1 MLEGLQWGA
10 KHMFQTSQID
20 QQAPVTLR
28 QPQRG
33 KLRRWVSFQDL
44 TIMTRQLSSLVG
56 GGLTLMQSIETLVEH
71 TENETLASALRQIR
85 EELRSGGTFAEAL
98 EKHPRLFSPLYV
110 SIVRAGEA
118 SGELS
123 RVLNWLADYMEREQ
137 NRRTQIRSALA
148 YPILLT
154 IVMIAA
160 LTFLLVFLVPRYA
173 ALFAEMGQSLPLPT
187 QILLSVSGFIV
198 RWWWAIA
205 LALVAL
211 VYAYRF
217 ARRTVK
223 GRLLTDMWKLKLP
236 LFGKLH
242 LKASIGRLS
251 RALSVLL
258 MGGVPVLEAL
268 EVARDV
274 IGNEVLARALDEV
287 RQKVREGE
295 RVADHLR
302 RSGVFPPLFT
312 RLVAV
317 GEEAGNLPQSL
328 NTVADTLD
336 LEVDSS
342 LKALVSL
349 LEPALI
355 LMLGL
360 IVGFVIVSLLMAVFQ
375 LNTLVR

>member
-1 MLEGLQWGA
+1 
-10 KHMFQTSQID
+10 MFPVSRAEQQTT
-20 QQAPVTLR
+20 VTVQ
-28 QPQRG
+28 QPQRRR
-33 KLRRWVSFQDL
+33 LRRWVSFQDL
-44 TIMTRQLSSLVG
+44 AIMTRQLASLVG
-56 GGLTLMQSIETLVEH
+56 GGLTLMQSIEALIEH
-71 TENETLASALRQIR
+71 TENETLVTTLQQIR
-85 EELRSGGTFAEAL
+85 EELRGGGTFAEAL
-98 EKHPRLFSPLYV
+98 EKHPRIFSPLYV

-154 IVMIAA
+154 LVMIAA

-187 QILLSVSGFIV
+187 QILLAVSGFIV
-198 RWWWAIA
+198 KWWWAIVGLIA
-205 LALVAL
+205 VLI
-211 VYAYRF
+211 YAYRLV
-217 ARRTVK
+217 RRTPK
-223 GRLLTDMWKLKLP
+223 GRLVTDAWKLRLP

-242 LKASIGRLS
+242 LKAAIGRLS

-274 IGNEVLARALDEV
+274 VGNEVLARALDEV
-287 RQKVREGE
+287 RQRVREGE

-302 RSGVFPPLFT
+302 RVGVFPPLFT

-328 NTVADTLD
+328 TTVADTLD

-360 IVGFVIVSLLMAVFQ
+360 VVGFVIISLLMAVFQ

>member
-1 MLEGLQWGA
+1 
-10 KHMFQTSQID
+10 MFSISQPK
-20 QQAPVTLR
+20 QQAAMAVER
-28 QPQRG
+28 SQRK

-44 TIMTRQLSSLVG
+44 TIMTRQLASLIS
-56 GGLTLMQSIETLVEH
+56 GGLTLMQSIEALIEH
-71 TENETLASALRQIR
+71 TENETIVASLQQIR
-85 EELRSGGTFAEAL
+85 QELRSGGTLAEAL

-118 SGELS
+118 SGELP

-148 YPILLT
+148 YPVLLT
-154 IVMIAA
+154 LVMIAA

-173 ALFAEMGQSLPLPT
+173 ALFAEMGQALPLPT
-187 QILLSVSGFIV
+187 RILLAVSGFIIK
-198 RWWWAIA
+198 WWWVIIASIA
-205 LALVAL
+205 LLVH
-211 VYAYRF
+211 AYRL
-217 ARRTVK
+217 ARKKPK
-223 GRLLTDMWKLKLP
+223 GRLITDTWKLKLP

-242 LKASIGRLS
+242 LKAAIGRLS

-274 IGNEVLARALDEV
+274 AGNEVLARALDEV
-287 RQKVREGE
+287 RQRVREGE

-302 RSGVFPPLFT
+302 RVGVFPPLFT

-317 GEEAGNLPQSL
+317 GEESGNLPQSL
-328 NTVADTLD
+328 ITVAETLD

-342 LKALVSL
+342 LKTLISL

-360 IVGFVIVSLLMAVFQ
+360 IVGFVVISLLMAVFQ

>member
-1 MLEGLQWGA
+1 
-10 KHMFQTSQID
+10 MFPVSRAEQQTT
-20 QQAPVTLR
+20 VTVQ
-28 QPQRG
+28 QPQRRR
-33 KLRRWVSFQDL
+33 LRRWVSFQDL
-44 TIMTRQLSSLVG
+44 TIMTRQLASLVG
-56 GGLTLMQSIETLVEH
+56 GGLTLMQSIEALIEH
-71 TENETLASALRQIR
+71 TENETLVNTLQQIR
-85 EELRSGGTFAEAL
+85 EELRGGGTFAEAL
-98 EKHPRLFSPLYV
+98 EKHPRIFSPLYV

-123 RVLNWLADYMEREQ
+123 TVLNWLADYMEREQ

-154 IVMIAA
+154 LVMIAA

-187 QILLSVSGFIV
+187 QILLAVSGFIV
-198 RWWWAIA
+198 KWWWAIVGLIAA
-205 LALVAL
+205 LI
-211 VYAYRF
+211 YAYRLV
-217 ARRTVK
+217 RRTPK
-223 GRLLTDMWKLKLP
+223 GRLVTDAWKLRLP

-242 LKASIGRLS
+242 LKSAIGRLA

-258 MGGVPVLEAL
+258 MGGVPLLEAL

-274 IGNEVLARALDEV
+274 VGNEVLARALDEV
-287 RQKVREGE
+287 RQRVREGE

-302 RSGVFPPLFT
+302 RVGVFPPLFT

-328 NTVADTLD
+328 ATVADTLD

-360 IVGFVIVSLLMAVFQ
+360 VVGFVIISLLMAVFQ

>member
-1 MLEGLQWGA
+1 MLPISRTEQ
-10 KHMFQTSQID
+10 QT
-20 QQAPVTLR
+20 AVTV
-28 QPQRG
+28 QPQRRR
-33 KLRRWVSFQDL
+33 LRRWVSFQDL
-44 TIMTRQLSSLVG
+44 TIMTRQLASLVG
-56 GGLTLMQSIETLVEH
+56 GGLTLMQSIEALIEH
-71 TENETLASALRQIR
+71 TENETLVTTLQQIR
-85 EELRSGGTFAEAL
+85 EELRGGGTFAEAL
-98 EKHPRLFSPLYV
+98 EKHPRIFSPLYV

-154 IVMIAA
+154 LVMIAA

-187 QILLSVSGFIV
+187 QILLAVSGFIV
-198 RWWWAIA
+198 KWWWAIVGLIAA
-205 LALVAL
+205 LI
-211 VYAYRF
+211 YAYRL
-217 ARRTVK
+217 ARKTPK
-223 GRLLTDMWKLKLP
+223 GRFVTDAWKLRLP
-236 LFGKLH
+236 IFGKLH
-242 LKASIGRLS
+242 LKAAIGRLS

-274 IGNEVLARALDEV
+274 VGNEVLARALDEV
-287 RQKVREGE
+287 RQRVREGE

-302 RSGVFPPLFT
+302 RVGVFPPLFT

-328 NTVADTLD
+328 TTVADTLD

-360 IVGFVIVSLLMAVFQ
+360 VVGFVIISLLMAVFQ

>member
-1 MLEGLQWGA
+1 
-10 KHMFQTSQID
+10 MFPTTQQQQTV
-20 QQAPVTLR
+20 AT
-28 QPQRG
+28 QPTRR

-44 TIMTRQLSSLVG
+44 TIMTRQLASLVG
-56 GGLTLMQSIETLVEH
+56 GGLTLMQSIEALIEH
-71 TENETLASALRQIR
+71 TENETLVTALQQIR

-118 SGELS
+118 SGELP

-173 ALFAEMGQSLPLPT
+173 ALFAEMGQALPLPT
-187 QILLSVSGFIV
+187 QILLAVSGFIV
-198 RWWWAIA
+198 KWWWAIVLSVAA
-205 LALVAL
+205 LI
-211 VYAYRF
+211 YAYRI
-217 ARRTVK
+217 ARRTPRGKLV
-223 GRLLTDMWKLKLP
+223 TDAWKLRLP

-242 LKASIGRLS
+242 LKAAIGRLA

-274 IGNEVLARALDEV
+274 VGNEVLAHALDEV
-287 RQKVREGE
+287 RQRVREGE

-328 NTVADTLD
+328 TTVADTLD

-342 LKALVSL
+342 LKALISL

-360 IVGFVIVSLLMAVFQ
+360 VVGFVIISLLMAVFQ